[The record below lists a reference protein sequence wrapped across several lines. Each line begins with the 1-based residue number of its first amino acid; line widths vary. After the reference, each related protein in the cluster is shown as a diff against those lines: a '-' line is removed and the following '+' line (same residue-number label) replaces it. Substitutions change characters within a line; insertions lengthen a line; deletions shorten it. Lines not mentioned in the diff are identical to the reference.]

1 MLDEMDEWKDQWSC
15 QVFKVIQA
23 YDQGLADRH
32 KDEAAWYRA
41 HQKQVKHKQDQV
53 KFTEV
58 SNETEECI
66 WQEILMRHSTAT
78 AGKALTRPLA
88 EAIMGVENVP
98 IRHSSRLQGL
108 K

>member
-66 WQEILMRHSTAT
+66 
-78 AGKALTRPLA
+78 
-88 EAIMGVENVP
+88 
-98 IRHSSRLQGL
+98 
-108 K
+108 